1 MLVGHKGDIDGSRKP
16 AERELE
22 AHERKLLGRGEGD
35 DGERRA
41 RKWWPSTNARLRGRL
56 TIRND
61 GHGRTL

>member
-35 DGERRA
+35 RRREA
-41 RKWWPSTNARLRGRL
+41 GS
-56 TIRND
+56 
-61 GHGRTL
+61 